1 MNYMK
6 VKYIK
11 KMVYT
16 CLLINIKKRPTPI
29 EEL

>member
-11 KMVYT
+11 KIVYNYVQ
-16 CLLINIKKRPTPI
+16 INIIYKKDLPQ
-29 EEL
+29 